1 MSIISSQLREE
12 DRLLA
17 LRQTGLLDSADESI
31 FDEQTRLLA
40 DVCGCPIAALSLVDR
55 DRLYLKS
62 KTGMDFCELDRH
74 GSFCEK
80 VALSGAPVLV
90 QDATKDPEFCDTS
103 LVRDV
108 GVCFYAGVPVE
119 VFPGCAIGSLCVLG
133 MEPCEVTPLMMETLE
148 TLASQVG
155 HVIALRRQ
163 LMLKG
168 RIHTE
173 SLMTAGAMHEIKN
186 TLTPAMGYL
195 DLLAEGGNHEGT
207 VKERCEWLK
216 RASEAVVQ
224 TVEMLRD
231 MRLGKHAA
239 SPCEGAAGQCMGE
252 VVSGVIRQIDSAA
265 ETAGINI
272 RWYDR
277 SGEDAQVDCMG
288 NELRQIVSNLIL
300 NGMDAMPD
308 GGMLDISTKR
318 GGDRFMLTV
327 TDNGKGMTPTEAGQC
342 FDPLFSTKQ
351 VGAGYGGSGI
361 GLTIVK
367 QIVCDQGGSIQ
378 VDSELGAGTTMRV
391 ELPCAK
397 NAGTAKSNGEAPEAC
412 GLRIL
417 VVDDQPMVLKTVGTV
432 LSSLGHSA
440 ILYEDPEEAC
450 RHFASSPTAV
460 DLAIVDLGMTPINGL
475 QLAERLHSVREEL
488 PVIIATGEDL
498 NTIELPRQTRHIDKP
513 FRLAQLRETLK
524 HAMCCD

>member
-17 LRQTGLLDSADESI
+17 LQQTGLLDSDAESI

-40 DVCGCPIAALSLVDR
+40 DVCGCPMAALSLVDR

-62 KTGMDFCELDRH
+62 KTGLDFCELDRH

-90 QDATKDPEFCDTS
+90 QDATKDPEFCNTA

-119 VFPGCAIGSLCVLG
+119 VFPGCAIGALCVIG
-133 MEPCEVTPLMMETLE
+133 TEPCEVTPLMMETLE
-148 TLASQVG
+148 ALASQVG

-195 DLLAEGGNHEGT
+195 DLLAEGGTQAENT
-207 VKERCEWLK
+207 KERCEWLE
-216 RASEAVVQ
+216 RASEAVIR

-231 MRLGKHAA
+231 MRLSQPAPT
-239 SPCEGAAGQCMGE
+239 PCEGAVNQCMGQ
-252 VVSGVIRQIDSAA
+252 VVSGVIRQIGSAA
-265 ETAGINI
+265 AATGVNI

-277 SGEDAQVDCMG
+277 SGDDAQVDCMG

-308 GGMLDISTKR
+308 GGTMDISTKR
-318 GGDRFMLTV
+318 NGGCFILTV
-327 TDNGKGMTPTEAGQC
+327 TDNGKGMTPAEAGRC

-367 QIVCDQGGSIQ
+367 QIVCDHGGSIH
-378 VDSELGAGTTMRV
+378 VESELGSGTTMRV
-391 ELPCAK
+391 ELPCVKHTDA
-397 NAGTAKSNGEAPEAC
+397 AASNCNTPTGQ
-412 GLRIL
+412 GLRVL
-417 VVDDQPMVLKTVGTV
+417 VVDDQPMVLKTVGSV
-432 LSSLGHSA
+432 LSALGHSPV
-440 ILYEDPEEAC
+440 LYANPEEAY
-450 RHFASSPTAV
+450 RIFANSPAAV
-460 DLAIVDLGMTPINGL
+460 DLAIVDLEMTPVNGL
-475 QLAERLHSVREEL
+475 QLAEKLHSLRAEL
-488 PVIIATGEDL
+488 PVIIATGENL

-513 FRLAQLRETLK
+513 FRMAQLRQTLK
-524 HAMCCD
+524 LAMSCD

>member
-1 MSIISSQLREE
+1 MSMISSQLREE

-17 LRQTGLLDSADESI
+17 LQQTGLLDSADESI
-31 FDEQTRLLA
+31 FDEQTKLLA

-62 KTGMDFCELDRH
+62 KIGMDFCELDRT

-90 QDATKDPEFCDTS
+90 PDATKDPEFCDTS

-108 GVCFYAGVPVE
+108 GICFYAGVPVE

-133 MEPCEVTPLMMETLE
+133 TEPCEVTPLMMETLE
-148 TLASQVG
+148 ALASQVG

-195 DLLAEGGNHEGT
+195 DLLAEGGTQEGT
-207 VKERCEWLK
+207 ASERCEWLK
-216 RASEAVVQ
+216 RASEAVVE

-231 MRLGKHAA
+231 MGLGKHAV
-239 SPCEGAAGQCMGE
+239 SPCEGAKGQCMGQ
-252 VVSGVIRQIDSAA
+252 VVSGVIRQIGSAA
-265 ETAGINI
+265 AATGVNI

-288 NELRQIVSNLIL
+288 TELRQVVSNLVL
-300 NGMDAMPD
+300 NGMDAMPN
-308 GGMLDISTKR
+308 GGTMDISTKR
-318 GGDRFMLTV
+318 DDGCFVLTV
-327 TDNGKGMTPTEAGQC
+327 TDNGKGMTPMEAGRC

-367 QIVCDQGGSIQ
+367 QIVCDHGGSIH
-378 VDSELGAGTTMRV
+378 VESERGAGTTMRV

-397 NAGTAKSNGEAPEAC
+397 DADATHSNGKAPEC
-412 GLRIL
+412 RGLRIL
-417 VVDDQPMVLKTVGTV
+417 VVDDQPMVLRTVGSV
-432 LSSLGHSA
+432 LSSLGHSP

-450 RHFASSPTAV
+450 RYFARGPADV

-475 QLAERLHSVREEL
+475 QLAERLRSLRKEL
-488 PVIIATGEDL
+488 PVIIASGDDL
-498 NTIELPRQTRHIDKP
+498 NTIELPRQTRRIDKP
-513 FRLAQLRETLK
+513 FRVEQLRKTLK
-524 HAMCCD
+524 LAMCRN

>member
-17 LRQTGLLDSADESI
+17 LQQTGLLDSAGESI

-40 DVCGCPIAALSLVDR
+40 DICGCPIAALSLVDR

-80 VALSGAPVLV
+80 VALSGMPLV
-90 QDATKDPEFCDTS
+90 VPDASKDPEFCDTS

-119 VFPGCAIGSLCVLG
+119 LFPGCAIGSLCVIG
-133 MEPCEVTPLMMETLE
+133 TEPCEVTPLMMDTLK

-195 DLLAEGGNHEGT
+195 DLLAEGENHEQNAT
-207 VKERCEWLK
+207 ERCEWLD
-216 RASEAVVQ
+216 RASDAVVR
-224 TVEMLRD
+224 TVQMLRD
-231 MRLGKHAA
+231 MHLGQHAA
-239 SPCEGAAGQCMGE
+239 APCEGGPPQCMGQ
-252 VVSGVIRQIDSAA
+252 VVSGVIRQIGSAA
-265 ETAGINI
+265 AATGVNI

-288 NELRQIVSNLIL
+288 NELRQVVSNLVL

-308 GGMLDISTKR
+308 GGTMDISTKR
-318 GGDRFMLTV
+318 DGCCFVLTV
-327 TDNGKGMTPTEAGQC
+327 TDNGKGMTPAEAGRC
-342 FDPLFSTKQ
+342 FDPMFSTKQ

-361 GLTIVK
+361 GLTIVH
-367 QIVCDQGGSIQ
+367 QIVCDHGGSIQ
-378 VDSELGAGTTMRV
+378 VESELGSGTTMRV
-391 ELPCAK
+391 ELPCMEISDTVK
-397 NAGTAKSNGEAPEAC
+397 PKWNPSRGE
-412 GLRIL
+412 GLRVL
-417 VVDDQPMVLKTVGTV
+417 VVDDQPMVLKTVGSV

-440 ILYEDPEEAC
+440 VLYEDPEEAY
-450 RHFASSPTAV
+450 RNFASSPADV
-460 DLAIVDLGMTPINGL
+460 DLAIVDLGMTPCNGL
-475 QLAERLHSVREEL
+475 QLAEKLHSLRKEL
-488 PVIIATGEDL
+488 PVIIASGEDL
-498 NTIELPRQTRHIDKP
+498 NTVELPRQTRCMDKP
-513 FRLAQLRETLK
+513 FRVEQLRRTLRL
-524 HAMCCD
+524 AMCGD